1 MMKVLALL
9 SAANVMFLPVACPL
23 LAGLTVMAMGAA
35 WLAWPVAE
43 LIGTVME

>member
-9 SAANVMFLPVACPL
+9 SAANVMFLPAACPL
-23 LAGLTVMAMGAA
+23 LAGLTVVAMGAA

-43 LIGTVME
+43 LIGAVIE